1 MWMLVLAEKMA
12 VNKILNEKLSVH
24 LFIFKIPQ
32 SAVKGTKMFMVSIRI
47 TTVQTQ
53 RRFVAQRQFYK

>member
-1 MWMLVLAEKMA
+1 MA
-12 VNKILNEKLSVH
+12 VNKILNEKLGVH

>member
-1 MWMLVLAEKMA
+1 MA